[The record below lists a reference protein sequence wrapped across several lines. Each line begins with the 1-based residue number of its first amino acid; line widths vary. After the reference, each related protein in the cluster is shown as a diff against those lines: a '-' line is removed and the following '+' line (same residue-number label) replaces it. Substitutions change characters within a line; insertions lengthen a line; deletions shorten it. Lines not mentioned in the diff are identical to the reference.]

1 MDELMHI
8 YAQDSWHQPA
18 TIVGNRAA
26 LERLVETIQS
36 ALDTGQGST
45 FELETF
51 ANDGEGYEV
60 RVMVIN
66 DTDMWAQIATPYTDE
81 MCQGT
86 NAGKVYP

>member
-1 MDELMHI
+1 MELLHI
-8 YAQDSWHQPA
+8 FAQDSWHQPA

-26 LERLVETIQS
+26 LEHLIETLQS

-51 ANDGEGYEV
+51 TNDGEGYTV
-60 RVMVIN
+60 RIMVMN
-66 DTDMWAQIATPYTDE
+66 DTDLWQQIATPYTDPDA
-81 MCQGT
+81 QGT